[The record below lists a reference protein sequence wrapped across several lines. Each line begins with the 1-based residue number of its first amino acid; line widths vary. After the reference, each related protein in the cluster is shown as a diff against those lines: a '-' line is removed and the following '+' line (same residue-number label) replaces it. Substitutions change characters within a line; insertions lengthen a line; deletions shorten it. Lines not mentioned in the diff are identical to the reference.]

1 MKFLAEDANASAS
14 IIDSFA
20 EFSKTQYNDQTIYGL
35 IPTMQF
41 INQVNKIEYNN
52 EIPFF
57 ACLKISNSNDR
68 YNDIISS
75 IPEYSS
81 LFEKSFP
88 LSSFPREHLLLLHKS
103 VLHSSFIARY
113 LLINYSFESQL
124 EMWEYRISIDDKQI
138 KDIDKLSP
146 YVLVSSLYS
155 RGLYLHLN
163 DMGKVLENQQTIIL
177 NQTNKKAQQTNQ
189 QIQIDQ
195 NILND
200 WKQLLY
206 QWITIHNKLQ
216 QLNKTSTSF
225 LLHMSPLLSKQ

>member
-1 MKFLAEDANASAS
+1 
-14 IIDSFA
+14 
-20 EFSKTQYNDQTIYGL
+20 
-35 IPTMQF
+35 
-41 INQVNKIEYNN
+41 
-52 EIPFF
+52 
-57 ACLKISNSNDR
+57 
-68 YNDIISS
+68 
-75 IPEYSS
+75 
-81 LFEKSFP
+81 
-88 LSSFPREHLLLLHKS
+88 
-103 VLHSSFIARY
+103 
-113 LLINYSFESQL
+113 
-124 EMWEYRISIDDKQI
+124 MWEYRISIDDKQI

-177 NQTNKKAQQTNQ
+177 NQTNKKSKQTDQ
-189 QIQIDQ
+189 LIQIDQ